1 MLFAKR
7 EGDEKLN
14 AIEKSILSLFLI
26 QPWISLE
33 AIGWDGCTF
42 WLFMSDVSD
51 FAYHDEK
58 FFLLKMISVSDALK
72 RSEVVLIRN
81 LFAFQWRS
89 RKLKSRAQNSWQSFT
104 ICCCEHSRAEKA
116 NKQGTRLKDG
126 RDSNNNERHSSH
138 QFYTET
144 LCPLD
149 VLSFYLR
156 WWTDD

>member
-1 MLFAKR
+1 MRLKNPFYPFFSFSH
-7 EGDEKLN
+7 GFHS
-14 AIEKSILSLFLI
+14 KSLAETVAHSDYLCRTLATSLTTTR
-26 QPWISLE
+26 S
-33 AIGWDGCTF
+33 
-42 WLFMSDVSD
+42 
-51 FAYHDEK
+51 

-156 WWTDD
+156 